1 MIFAAKLLLFFEI
14 RKHKLA
20 EYLPFLQKRAKKKA
34 IIRQRR
40 CRTQDMVGRCR
51 QSRLSE
57 SNSDAIDK
65 ERSGMVCRTMN
76 AAESPIV
83 SGIKEERKTSLL
95 GSGAGRSSDRSSYRG
110 IDRAKEFL
118 FLYSFESINYL
129 DFYIFEGIHYFH
141 FDIFKMLNYFHFA
154 A

>member
-1 MIFAAKLLLFFEI
+1 MSKKDNYSATEMPNTGH
-14 RKHKLA
+14 RGQMSA
-20 EYLPFLQKRAKKKA
+20 EP
-34 IIRQRR
+34 
-40 CRTQDMVGRCR
+40 M
-51 QSRLSE
+51 SE
-57 SNSDAIDK
+57 LNSDVMDE

-83 SGIKEERKTSLL
+83 SGIKEERKSQPTWW
-95 GSGAGRSSDRSSYRG
+95 GAGWYFDRLSYRV
-110 IDRAKEFL
+110 IKRAKEFL